1 MHTTQLTRMDKITV
15 TQMATALREGF
26 TTEDELKP
34 MFGADAVKRLG
45 TFAVEEARKAATA
58 H

>member
-1 MHTTQLTRMDKITV
+1 MQTNLTRMDKITV
-15 TQMATALREGF
+15 TQMATAMREGL

-45 TFAVEEARKAATA
+45 SLAVEEAKRSETA